1 MSKLILKYTLIAI
14 LGVAFGSNLALAQF
28 GKNKVQYQN
37 FNWKYIQSKHF
48 DIYYNEGSKYL
59 GEFAAISA
67 EKALLSIQST
77 LNYKLTMRV
86 VIVVYDSHNEFQQ
99 TNVVSSFMPE
109 GVGGVTELFK
119 NRVVVPFQ
127 GDYGQFRHV
136 IHHELVHAIVN
147 DMFYGG
153 TLQSALST
161 SGGFM
166 IPLWINEGLCEFES
180 LGGMNVETDMFMRDL
195 TISEQLPSLNRL
207 NGYLA
212 YRGGQTFFWYVAEKY
227 GRGRVTDFMN
237 KLRIYRNVE
246 QTFLAKFNMK
256 LRDFSEMWERDIKR
270 IYWPDLSIYEDP
282 RDFATKITDR
292 RDIGNFYNTSPAISP
307 NGEKM
312 AFISDSD
319 GLFGIYIQE
328 LDANKPA
335 RRLVSSLRKKDFED
349 LNILTPGISWD
360 PTGKKIAIS
369 AKAGGED
376 AIFIVDERTGRYD
389 RLTFGIPSITSVN
402 WSPDGKHLA
411 FVGSRREQSD
421 IYIYEL
427 SNKKLTQATN
437 DVFSIKQIAW
447 ATDGKSIFFV
457 SDRADVTEF
466 NANSSSVRMWL
477 HNFEASDI
485 FRVYLGTPAIERIT
499 FDSDFQK
506 TSIAVSSD
514 GTKLLYVSDK
524 SGIGNIYLKDLETGS
539 ERALTNSISGIAQLS
554 LSPDDGKLLFS
565 AQAQGGYDIYLLRLP
580 FNQFINKEP
589 VPTALRK
596 RQQDQAKIV
605 ENLKNELN
613 ADTTEEQEIIGY
625 GDFQIDFSNQQLVEP
640 NPDVMRSV
648 SSDLERAVKGKELEN
663 TTFIENDYTISFSP
677 DIILVNPGYS
687 NYYGFQSMTQMLFS
701 DVLGDHQIYV
711 GANLL
716 YDLKNSQFYFAY
728 NYLPD
733 LIDYQISAYHT
744 AAYTSRFTGDIN
756 RFRNY
761 GLGVLASYPFDL
773 FTRVEWGVNFIGA
786 SMENIT
792 RPTDPAE
799 TRFLFVPEGRFVFD
813 NALGGWYAPTKG
825 MRAYIEFLGSP
836 KFNKNSIGFMTVKSD
851 VRQYITFFDYL
862 TLAIR
867 GSFGASFGP
876 EPQKFYI
883 GGAENWLNSR
893 FKDNRLP
900 FDSPEDYI
908 FLQNFIMPM
917 RGWSIAELTGNKFFI
932 SNVELRFPLFTALV
946 AGPVPILLQGVMGAF
961 FFDVGGAW
969 NNKFVISKV
978 DVFGNRVPE
987 NLLMSAGVGARTYLF
1002 GMPIKMDVAW
1012 RNEYSGWS
1020 KPNYIF
1026 SIGFDF

>member
-1 MSKLILKYTLIAI
+1 MSKAIIKLITIAI
-14 LGVAFGSNLALAQF
+14 LTIILATNYTYSQF

-37 FNWKYIQSKHF
+37 FNWKFIQSQHF
-48 DIYYNEGSKYL
+48 DIYYNDGSKYL
-59 GEFAAISA
+59 AEFAAISA
-67 EKALLSIQST
+67 EKALLSIQTT

-86 VIVVYDSHNEFQQ
+86 AIVVYDSHNEFQQ
-99 TNVVSSFMPE
+99 TNVVNIFMPE

-127 GDYGQFRHV
+127 GNYSQFRHV
-136 IHHELVHAIVN
+136 IHHELVHAVVN

-153 TLQSALST
+153 TLQSAIST

-166 IPLWINEGLCEFES
+166 IPLWLNEGLCEFES

-195 TISEQLPSLNRL
+195 TISERLPALNRL

-246 QTFLAKFNMK
+246 QTFVATFNMK

-270 IYWPDLSIYEDP
+270 IYWPDLSVYDDP
-282 RDFATKITDR
+282 RDFSTKLTDR

-312 AFISDSD
+312 AFISDRD

-328 LDANKPA
+328 LDVNKPA

-349 LNILTPGISWD
+349 LNVLTPGISWD

-376 AIFIVDERTGRYD
+376 AIFIVDEKTGRYD
-389 RLTFGIPSITSVN
+389 RLTFGLPSITSVT

-411 FVGSRREQSD
+411 FIGSRREQSD
-421 IYIYEL
+421 IYVYDL
-427 SNKKLTQATN
+427 ASKKLTQATD
-437 DVFSIKQIAW
+437 DVFSITQITW
-447 ATDGKSIFFV
+447 AADSKSLFFI
-457 SDRADVTEF
+457 SDRGDVTEF
-466 NANSSSVRMWL
+466 NAKAGSVKMWQ

-499 FDSDFQK
+499 FDSDYQK
-506 TSIAVSSD
+506 TSIAAASD
-514 GTKLLYVSDK
+514 GKRLLYVSDK
-524 SGIGNIYLKDLETGS
+524 SGIGNIYIRDLETGI
-539 ERALTNSISGIAQLS
+539 ERALTNSIAGIAQLS
-554 LSPDDGKLLFS
+554 LSPDDSKLLFS
-565 AQAQGGYDIYLLRLP
+565 AQTQGGYDIYLFRLP
-580 FNQFINKEP
+580 LEQIIDKEP

-596 RQQDQAKIV
+596 RHQEQAKIV
-605 ENLKNELN
+605 EELKKQP
-613 ADTTEEQEIIGY
+613 DSIPEENDIEGY
-625 GDFQIDFSNQQLVEP
+625 GEFQVDFSNQQLVEP
-640 NPDVMRSV
+640 NPDVMRNV
-648 SSDLERAVKGKELEN
+648 TSDLERAITGKELDN
-663 TTFIENDYTISFSP
+663 TTFVENDYTIRFSP

-744 AAYTSRFTGDIN
+744 AAYTGGFSEIN

-761 GLGVLASYPFDL
+761 GVGLLASYPFDL
-773 FTRVEWGVNFIGA
+773 FTRVEWGVGFMGA
-786 SMENIT
+786 SMESISQPT
-792 RPTDPAE
+792 RPSE
-799 TRFLFVPEGRFVFD
+799 TRFLVVPEGRFVYD
-813 NALGGWYAPTKG
+813 NALGGWYAPTQG
-825 MRAYIEFLGSP
+825 MRAYVEFLGSP
-836 KFNKNSIGFMTVKSD
+836 KFNNSSIGFMTMKTD
-851 VRQYITFFDYL
+851 VRQYVTFFDYL

-900 FDSPEDYI
+900 FDSPEDYM

-917 RGWSIAELTGNKFFI
+917 RGWSIAELKGNKFFI
-932 SNVELRFPLFTALV
+932 SNAELRFPLFTALV
-946 AGPVPILLQGVMGAF
+946 AGPVPVLIQGVMGAF

-969 NNKFVISKV
+969 NNKFVISKI

-987 NLLMSAGVGARTYLF
+987 NLLMSAGVGARSYLF
-1002 GMPIKMDVAW
+1002 GLPIKMDVAW